1 MKNTDFEKLIFSKLH
16 SKYKVDNTIYALNV
30 IDNIVF
36 NERSHL
42 VSKFKDYL
50 ILDDEFE
57 FLKRYYNSED
67 SQIRLKNF
75 LSYYSKYQILF
86 PNYSCL
92 KEADFILKNIFNKQ
106 QMAENLDN
114 SIKQRKKEKTD
125 FNSNENL
132 SNTVFNSKVYESII
146 NDSENCLSIFSNDKE
161 SLYSG
166 NYIGSNKKEDGIN
179 KLINKFEEVDPDY
192 TFSFRNKKDKILKL
206 DSSLTNELNLDTE
219 NNNDNNYQL
228 TDVRKYEKI
237 YKKKKTPNNS
247 INKRTNIICSS
258 IRTQSPFYIN
268 KKENI
273 DYNNYKNLVLY
284 SENNHNNQMNILS
297 KKLNLNNLINPIK
310 KNSNSSMP
318 YLSMQKEKSDNN
330 KMIKYPYHIKNNKSN
345 VITLKSNNKN
355 INSIINNIKINEAQT
370 KEKLL
375 TERVPPIIK
384 VKINMKKNNNKINID
399 KIKNNI
405 IKKNIINNSEN
416 QKQKIKIDKNKICY
430 LKQKANNEK
439 KGILYSNNI
448 KYQKLNIVN
457 NLINDDNST
466 NKDFLFKSIEKFD
479 TYRSHSNNIF
489 KNSKINL
496 IKKNIDYNIN
506 TDYVIKKYKNKL
518 SNYNNYT
525 SIQFN
530 NNNINIINSNSNN
543 INNNSNNIFNQTYG
557 SSLHKSNELTFF
569 SGVSNSG
576 NNKSLDFKNKRK
588 KLNKKC
594 VTYFY
599 SNNTEKIDT
608 KFKYQ
613 KKLKFLENLSTLN
626 NGKNDAKIKN
636 VNSLSQH
643 HRQLNS
649 ERISTPFNSKLNQ
662 KIYFKIYK
670 KVNLSNNKDKK
681 KKKQNE
687 TIVNETNQKYKG
699 GFESN
704 KKLKDFSTINN
715 QENIDKFNYTHMSQ
729 FNKTRKNKNS
739 INLNNSNNSNLI
751 NMNSSLFK
759 KKRNKYESEII
770 YYKNIDKTELSKN
783 NLCMN
788 ISKIYKDKT
797 IENRNSNNLAKLLKK
812 KKVKKD
818 DELLEIKKLEQ
829 KKNMV
834 INEFNEK
841 MDEIKMKFIKEIENK
856 FEISKR
862 NIINKRKYKNKL
874 NVNTNF

>member
-1 MKNTDFEKLIFSKLH
+1 MKKNDFTKIIFSKLY

-42 VSKFKDYL
+42 VSTFKDYL

-57 FLKRYYNSED
+57 FLKRYYNFQD

-75 LSYYSKYQILF
+75 LNYYSKHQILI

-92 KEADFILKNIFNKQ
+92 KEANFILQNLFNKQ
-106 QMAENLDN
+106 QMAENLEN
-114 SIKQRKKEKTD
+114 SIKQRKKEKTN

-146 NDSENCLSIFSNDKE
+146 NDSENCLSIFSYDKE

-166 NYIGSNKKEDGIN
+166 NFNNSKNKKEDDIN
-179 KLINKFEEVDPDY
+179 KLINQFEEIDPDN
-192 TFSFRNKKDKILKL
+192 TFSFRNKKDKNMKL
-206 DSSLTNELNLDTE
+206 DNSLNEINLDE
-219 NNNDNNYQL
+219 NNNDNYQL
-228 TDVRKYEKI
+228 TDMRKYEKI

-247 INKRTNIICSS
+247 LNKRTKIICNST
-258 IRTQSPFYIN
+258 RTQSPYFIN
-268 KKENI
+268 KNENI

-297 KKLNLNNLINPIK
+297 RKINLNNIINPIK
-310 KNSNSSMP
+310 KNNNSSMP
-318 YLSMQKEKSDNN
+318 YLSMQRENSDNN
-330 KMIKYPYHIKNNKSN
+330 NMIKYPYHVKNNKSN
-345 VITLKSNNKN
+345 IITLKSNNKN
-355 INSIINNIKINEAQT
+355 INSIVNNIKINETQM
-370 KEKLL
+370 KETLQ
-375 TERVPPIIK
+375 TERIPPIIK

-399 KIKNNI
+399 KNKNSNIKNNI
-405 IKKNIINNSEN
+405 INNTEN
-416 QKQKIKIDKNKICY
+416 QKQKIKIDKNKTCY
-430 LKQKANNEK
+430 LKQKANIEN
-439 KGILYSNNI
+439 KGILYNNNI
-448 KYQKLNIVN
+448 KYQKHNIVN
-457 NLINDDNST
+457 NLIYDDNST
-466 NKDFLFKSIEKFD
+466 NKDFFYKSIEKFD
-479 TYRSHSNNIF
+479 TYRSHSNNIL
-489 KNSKINL
+489 KNNKINL
-496 IKKNIDYNIN
+496 IKKNIDYNIH

-543 INNNSNNIFNQTYG
+543 INNNTNNIFNQTYG
-557 SSLHKSNELTFF
+557 SSLHKSNELNIFNNI
-569 SGVSNSG
+569 SNNG
-576 NNKSLDFKNKRK
+576 NNKSLEFKNKRK
-588 KLNKKC
+588 KLNKKS

-599 SNNTEKIDT
+599 SNNTEKLDP
-608 KFKYQ
+608 KFKFQ

-626 NGKNDAKIKN
+626 NSKNDAKIKN

-649 ERISTPFNSKLNQ
+649 ERISTPFNSKLNK
-662 KIYFKIYK
+662 KIFFKIYK

-681 KKKQNE
+681 IQNKNQ
-687 TIVNETNQKYKG
+687 IIMNEAYQKYKNS
-699 GFESN
+699 FITN
-704 KKLKDFSTINN
+704 KKLKDISTINN
-715 QENIDKFNYTHMSQ
+715 QESIDKFNYTHMGM
-729 FNKTRKNKNS
+729 FNKTKKNKNS

-751 NMNSSLFK
+751 NMNSSLFN
-759 KKRNKYESEII
+759 KKRNKNSSEII

-788 ISKIYKDKT
+788 ISNIYKDKN
-797 IENRNSNNLAKLLKK
+797 IENRNSINLAKILKK

-834 INEFNEK
+834 INKFNEK
-841 MDEIKMKFIKEIENK
+841 VDQIKMKFIKEIENK

-862 NIINKRKYKNKL
+862 NIINKRKNKNKL
-874 NVNTNF
+874 KVNPNC

>member
-1 MKNTDFEKLIFSKLH
+1 MKKNDFTKIIFSKLY

-42 VSKFKDYL
+42 VSTFKDYL

-57 FLKRYYNSED
+57 FLKRYYNFQD

-75 LSYYSKYQILF
+75 LNYYSKHQILI

-92 KEADFILKNIFNKQ
+92 KEANFILQNLFNKQ
-106 QMAENLDN
+106 QMAENLEN
-114 SIKQRKKEKTD
+114 SIKQRKKEKTN

-146 NDSENCLSIFSNDKE
+146 NDSENCLSIFSYDKE

-166 NYIGSNKKEDGIN
+166 NFNNSKNKKEDDIN
-179 KLINKFEEVDPDY
+179 KLINQFEEIDPDN
-192 TFSFRNKKDKILKL
+192 TFSFRNKKDKNMKL
-206 DSSLTNELNLDTE
+206 DNSLINEINLDE
-219 NNNDNNYQL
+219 NNNDNYQL
-228 TDVRKYEKI
+228 TDMRKYEKI

-247 INKRTNIICSS
+247 LNKRTKIICNST
-258 IRTQSPFYIN
+258 RTQSPYFIN
-268 KKENI
+268 KSENI

-297 KKLNLNNLINPIK
+297 RKINLNNIINPIK
-310 KNSNSSMP
+310 KNNNSSMP
-318 YLSMQKEKSDNN
+318 YLSMQRENSDNN
-330 KMIKYPYHIKNNKSN
+330 NMIKYPYHVKNNKSN
-345 VITLKSNNKN
+345 IITLKSNNKN
-355 INSIINNIKINEAQT
+355 IDSIVNNIKINETQM
-370 KEKLL
+370 KETLQ
-375 TERVPPIIK
+375 TERIPPIIK

-399 KIKNNI
+399 KNKNSNIKNNI
-405 IKKNIINNSEN
+405 INNTEN

-430 LKQKANNEK
+430 LKQKANIEN
-439 KGILYSNNI
+439 KGILYNNNI
-448 KYQKLNIVN
+448 KYQKHNIVN
-457 NLINDDNST
+457 NLIYDDNST
-466 NKDFLFKSIEKFD
+466 NRDFFYKSIEKFD
-479 TYRSHSNNIF
+479 TYRSHSNNIL
-489 KNSKINL
+489 KNNKINL
-496 IKKNIDYNIN
+496 IKKNIDYNIH

-543 INNNSNNIFNQTYG
+543 INNNTNNIFNQTYR
-557 SSLHKSNELTFF
+557 SSLHKSNGLNIFNNI
-569 SGVSNSG
+569 SNNG
-576 NNKSLDFKNKRK
+576 NNKSLEFKNKRK
-588 KLNKKC
+588 KLNKKS

-599 SNNTEKIDT
+599 SNNTEKLDP
-608 KFKYQ
+608 KFKFQ

-626 NGKNDAKIKN
+626 NSKNDAKIKN

-649 ERISTPFNSKLNQ
+649 ERISTPFNSKLNK
-662 KIYFKIYK
+662 KIFFKIYK

-681 KKKQNE
+681 IQNKNQ
-687 TIVNETNQKYKG
+687 IIMNEVYQKYKNS
-699 GFESN
+699 FITN
-704 KKLKDFSTINN
+704 KKLKDISTINN
-715 QENIDKFNYTHMSQ
+715 QESIDKFNYTHMGM
-729 FNKTRKNKNS
+729 FNKTKKNKNS

-751 NMNSSLFK
+751 NMNSSLFN
-759 KKRNKYESEII
+759 KKRNKNSSEII

-788 ISKIYKDKT
+788 ISNIYKDKN
-797 IENRNSNNLAKLLKK
+797 IENRNSINLAKILKK

-834 INEFNEK
+834 INKFNETV
-841 MDEIKMKFIKEIENK
+841 DQIKMKFIKEIENK

-862 NIINKRKYKNKL
+862 NIINKRKNKNKL
-874 NVNTNF
+874 KVNPNC

>member
-1 MKNTDFEKLIFSKLH
+1 MKKNDFTKIIFSKLY

-42 VSKFKDYL
+42 VSTFKDYL

-57 FLKRYYNSED
+57 FLKRYYNFQD

-75 LSYYSKYQILF
+75 LNYYSKHQILI

-92 KEADFILKNIFNKQ
+92 KEANFILQNLFNKQ
-106 QMAENLDN
+106 QMAENLEN
-114 SIKQRKKEKTD
+114 SIKQRKKEKTN

-146 NDSENCLSIFSNDKE
+146 NDSENCLSIFSYDKE

-166 NYIGSNKKEDGIN
+166 NFNNSKNKKEDDIN
-179 KLINKFEEVDPDY
+179 KLINQFEEIDPDN
-192 TFSFRNKKDKILKL
+192 TFSFRNKKDKNMKL
-206 DSSLTNELNLDTE
+206 DNSLNEINLDE
-219 NNNDNNYQL
+219 NNNDNYQL
-228 TDVRKYEKI
+228 TDMRKYEKI

-247 INKRTNIICSS
+247 LNKRTKIICNSS
-258 IRTQSPFYIN
+258 RTQSPYFIN
-268 KKENI
+268 KNENI

-284 SENNHNNQMNILS
+284 SDNNHNNQMNILS
-297 KKLNLNNLINPIK
+297 RKINLNNIINPIK
-310 KNSNSSMP
+310 KNNNSSMP
-318 YLSMQKEKSDNN
+318 YLSMQRENSDNN
-330 KMIKYPYHIKNNKSN
+330 NMIKYPYHVKNNKSN
-345 VITLKSNNKN
+345 IITLKSNNKN
-355 INSIINNIKINEAQT
+355 INSIVNNIKINETQM
-370 KEKLL
+370 KETLQ
-375 TERVPPIIK
+375 TERIPPIIK

-399 KIKNNI
+399 KNKNSNIKNNI
-405 IKKNIINNSEN
+405 INNTEN

-430 LKQKANNEK
+430 LKQKANIEN
-439 KGILYSNNI
+439 KGILYNNNI
-448 KYQKLNIVN
+448 KYQKNNIVN
-457 NLINDDNST
+457 NLIYDDNST
-466 NKDFLFKSIEKFD
+466 NRDFFYKSIEKFD
-479 TYRSHSNNIF
+479 TYRSHSNNIL
-489 KNSKINL
+489 KNNKINL
-496 IKKNIDYNIN
+496 IKKNIDYNIH

-543 INNNSNNIFNQTYG
+543 INNNTNNIFNQTYG
-557 SSLHKSNELTFF
+557 SSLHKSNELNIFNNI
-569 SGVSNSG
+569 SNNG
-576 NNKSLDFKNKRK
+576 NNKSLEFKNKRK
-588 KLNKKC
+588 KLNKKS

-599 SNNTEKIDT
+599 SNNTEKLDP
-608 KFKYQ
+608 KFKFQ

-626 NGKNDAKIKN
+626 NSKNDAKIKN

-649 ERISTPFNSKLNQ
+649 ERISTPFNSKLNK
-662 KIYFKIYK
+662 KIFFKIYK

-681 KKKQNE
+681 IQNKNQ
-687 TIVNETNQKYKG
+687 IIMNEVYQKYKNS
-699 GFESN
+699 FITN
-704 KKLKDFSTINN
+704 KKLKDISTINN
-715 QENIDKFNYTHMSQ
+715 QESIDKFNYTHMGM
-729 FNKTRKNKNS
+729 FNKTKKNKNS

-751 NMNSSLFK
+751 NMNSSLFN
-759 KKRNKYESEII
+759 KKRNKNSSEII

-788 ISKIYKDKT
+788 ISNIYKDKN
-797 IENRNSNNLAKLLKK
+797 IENRNSINLAKILKK

-834 INEFNEK
+834 INKFNETV
-841 MDEIKMKFIKEIENK
+841 DQIKMKFIKEIENK

-862 NIINKRKYKNKL
+862 NIINKRKNKNKL
-874 NVNTNF
+874 KVNPNC

>member
-1 MKNTDFEKLIFSKLH
+1 MKKNDFTKIIFSKLY

-42 VSKFKDYL
+42 VSTFKDYL

-57 FLKRYYNSED
+57 FLKQYYNFQD

-75 LSYYSKYQILF
+75 LNYYSKHQILI

-92 KEADFILKNIFNKQ
+92 KEANFILQNLFNKQ
-106 QMAENLDN
+106 QMAENLEN
-114 SIKQRKKEKTD
+114 SIKQRKKEKTN

-146 NDSENCLSIFSNDKE
+146 NDSENCLSIFSYDKE

-166 NYIGSNKKEDGIN
+166 NFNNSKNKKEDDIN
-179 KLINKFEEVDPDY
+179 KLINQFEEIDPDN
-192 TFSFRNKKDKILKL
+192 TFSFRNKKDKNMKL
-206 DSSLTNELNLDTE
+206 DNSLNEINLDE
-219 NNNDNNYQL
+219 NNNDNYQL
-228 TDVRKYEKI
+228 TDMRKYEKI

-247 INKRTNIICSS
+247 LNKRTKIICNST
-258 IRTQSPFYIN
+258 RTQSPYFIN
-268 KKENI
+268 KNENI

-297 KKLNLNNLINPIK
+297 RKINLNNIINPIK
-310 KNSNSSMP
+310 KNNNSSMP
-318 YLSMQKEKSDNN
+318 YLSMQRENSDNN
-330 KMIKYPYHIKNNKSN
+330 NMIKYPYHVKNNKSN
-345 VITLKSNNKN
+345 IITLKSNNKN
-355 INSIINNIKINEAQT
+355 INSIVNNIKINETQM
-370 KEKLL
+370 KETLQ
-375 TERVPPIIK
+375 TERIPPIIK

-399 KIKNNI
+399 KNKNSNIKNNI
-405 IKKNIINNSEN
+405 INNTEN
-416 QKQKIKIDKNKICY
+416 QKQKIKIDKNKTCY
-430 LKQKANNEK
+430 LKQKANIEN
-439 KGILYSNNI
+439 KGILYNNNI
-448 KYQKLNIVN
+448 KYQKHNIVN
-457 NLINDDNST
+457 NLIYDDNST
-466 NKDFLFKSIEKFD
+466 NKDFFYKSIEKFD
-479 TYRSHSNNIF
+479 TYRSHSNNIL
-489 KNSKINL
+489 KNNKINL
-496 IKKNIDYNIN
+496 IKKNIDYNIH

-543 INNNSNNIFNQTYG
+543 INNNTNNIFNQTYG
-557 SSLHKSNELTFF
+557 SSLHKSNELNIFNNI
-569 SGVSNSG
+569 SNNG
-576 NNKSLDFKNKRK
+576 NNKSLEFKNKRK
-588 KLNKKC
+588 KLNKKS

-599 SNNTEKIDT
+599 SNNTEKLDP
-608 KFKYQ
+608 KFKFQ

-626 NGKNDAKIKN
+626 NSKNDAKIKN

-649 ERISTPFNSKLNQ
+649 ERISTPFNSKLNK
-662 KIYFKIYK
+662 KIFFKIYK

-681 KKKQNE
+681 IQNKNQ
-687 TIVNETNQKYKG
+687 IIMNEAYQKYKNS
-699 GFESN
+699 FITN
-704 KKLKDFSTINN
+704 KKLKDISTINN
-715 QENIDKFNYTHMSQ
+715 QESIDKFNYTHMGM
-729 FNKTRKNKNS
+729 FNKTKKNKNS

-751 NMNSSLFK
+751 NMNSSLFN
-759 KKRNKYESEII
+759 KKRNKNSSEII

-788 ISKIYKDKT
+788 ISNIYKDKN
-797 IENRNSNNLAKLLKK
+797 IENRNSINLAKILKK

-834 INEFNEK
+834 INKFNETV
-841 MDEIKMKFIKEIENK
+841 DQIKMKFIKEIENK

-862 NIINKRKYKNKL
+862 NIINKRKNKNKL
-874 NVNTNF
+874 KVNPNC